1 MLRSE
6 NNSPIKATPA
16 VLNYTASKVNPD
28 EVASWAVIHEFFER
42 NVFRVI
48 KPGSDVYSRDLYCPA
63 GECFAM
69 KNVSSD
75 NRPNTAAVN
84 RIEPN
89 ICFLHSL
96 EAAGFRAMLAALI
109 RSHLI
114 VCAGQNQ
121 KGERQSG
128 YTRYSEGCDH
138 VGMISSWHV
147 EGLRGCRGALF
158 RGHDALRR
166 GCFRRPMPGRKRPT
180 CAA

>member
-128 YTRYSEGCDH
+128 YTR
-138 VGMISSWHV
+138 ISS
-147 EGLRGCRGALF
+147 
-158 RGHDALRR
+158 
-166 GCFRRPMPGRKRPT
+166 FRRETMS
-180 CAA
+180 

>member
-128 YTRYSEGCDH
+128 YT
-138 VGMISSWHV
+138 
-147 EGLRGCRGALF
+147 LF
-158 RGHDALRR
+158 DIFAVKVVR
-166 GCFRRPMPGRKRPT
+166 
-180 CAA
+180 

>member
-128 YTRYSEGCDH
+128 YAHNE
-138 VGMISSWHV
+138 VGRVMDRAGQTI
-147 EGLRGCRGALF
+147 
-158 RGHDALRR
+158 
-166 GCFRRPMPGRKRPT
+166 
-180 CAA
+180 

>member
-75 NRPNTAAVN
+75 NSPNTAAVN

-128 YTRYSEGCDH
+128 YTGFICQASLVLVARRRCS
-138 VGMISSWHV
+138 
-147 EGLRGCRGALF
+147 LRAWL
-158 RGHDALRR
+158 
-166 GCFRRPMPGRKRPT
+166 
-180 CAA
+180 AASQP

>member
-1 MLRSE
+1 SDKGSHSSVIAELFKR
-6 NNSPIKATPA
+6 I
-16 VLNYTASKVNPD
+16 VL
-28 EVASWAVIHEFFER
+28 
-42 NVFRVI
+42 RVI

-89 ICFLHSL
+89 IRFLHSL

-121 KGERQSG
+121 KGERQRLF
-128 YTRYSEGCDH
+128 YVRQAGCKT
-138 VGMISSWHV
+138 
-147 EGLRGCRGALF
+147 LC
-158 RGHDALRR
+158 
-166 GCFRRPMPGRKRPT
+166 
-180 CAA
+180 